1 LQKLNVDISD
11 IKAANLR
18 HEQIRSI
25 LDILRQVQRGKTF

>member
-18 HEQIRSI
+18 HEQITKI
-25 LDILRQVQRGKTF
+25 LDILRNAQRGKTF